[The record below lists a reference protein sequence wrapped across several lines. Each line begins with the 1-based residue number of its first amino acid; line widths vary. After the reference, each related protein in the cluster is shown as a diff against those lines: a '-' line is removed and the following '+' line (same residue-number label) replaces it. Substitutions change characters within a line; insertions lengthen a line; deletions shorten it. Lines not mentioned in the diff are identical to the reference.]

1 MSTESV
7 MLSNYLILCYLWE
20 YQTTLPVSWET
31 CMCVKKQQW
40 ELDMEQ
46 LTGSKLGKEYDKA
59 VYCHAA
65 CLTYKQSA
73 SWEMGWVNH
82 QLESRLL
89 GEIPTTSD
97 MKMIYH
103 SNDRKWR
110 ETKEPL
116 DERERGEWKSWL
128 EIQHAKN

>member
-40 ELDMEQ
+40 EVDMEQ

-59 VYCHAA
+59 V
-65 CLTYKQSA
+65 
-73 SWEMGWVNH
+73 
-82 QLESRLL
+82 
-89 GEIPTTSD
+89 
-97 MKMIYH
+97 
-103 SNDRKWR
+103 
-110 ETKEPL
+110 
-116 DERERGEWKSWL
+116 
-128 EIQHAKN
+128 